1 MSELT
6 KQALKVEN
14 SQSFPNNNDGL
25 ITPSNL
31 RTFNENII
39 DSLVDE
45 IGYNE
50 DSASWN
56 NSIDSLNQFTS
67 SQQPSFTALNAFTQS
82 QLGINSGYN
91 NATQSLQGQITTL
104 VNEVDT
110 LQAFTSSVN
119 EISDDG
125 IVQGFSTRLH
135 FYGNVSAS
143 IVQNV
148 NGPIASIE
156 IPFSATD
163 TGSLLTTASF
173 NNNTRNLT
181 FTKGDS
187 SQFSVN
193 IPDVSG
199 STINTGSFATTGSN
213 VFIGNQT
220 ITGSLLIS
228 GSEVV
233 TGPLTASRLQINGIT
248 DLNGVLDV
256 SNDATFRGD
265 VLIQSSGEQKF
276 KMRSTSG
283 GGVSQGFDLLIQTA
297 SFIIRDE
304 THDID
309 FLEFDYISSSA
320 DHILKL
326 EANRFEMNS
335 GSLGISGS
343 LTASL
348 QEGYVWVGGAGNV
361 STIVPTSSFGGG
373 GTIDTGSFAT
383 TGSNSFNGSQIVT
396 GSLTILND
404 ITITGA
410 TSKLE
415 LLGIASQ
422 IKANNLTGSWGQ
434 TNDINGN
441 ALKLNGS
448 LSVSETIKSQVYI
461 NPQTL
466 NGFTIPTGNNA
477 MLVGPVAISGS
488 VVVEGNSNL
497 LILSQ
502 ITSSGATPLPS
513 GVVSGSSQL
522 TSSYDLRYTLSGSV
536 QPLPSGVVSGSSQ
549 IDYPQISN
557 IPADIVSGSSQLTA
571 SYDLRYA
578 LSGSGGGTIPTGS
591 FATTGSNTFI
601 GDQFITGGLF
611 LSSSDAI
618 IFNVPNFPGAPA
630 PGGLS
635 VTGSMSVNGNFAVIG
650 GGFTVGQVNT
660 PKIVGTNG
668 GRLDI
673 VSNVLIFNDG
683 DINNSKNLGVSGSVF
698 VSQSIS
704 VGGDLFV
711 GGNKQFNV
719 GTFDSTTTQS
729 GSANVSQS
737 LQFNN
742 TEISQGVT
750 LVSGSRLTLVNS
762 GTYNIQLSIP
772 DFQTDDV
779 GPQVLNVFLHKNG
792 TIVSNTTRQ
801 AHTNGAN
808 VSVSLYCNWVVNA
821 ASNDYYELVMQTT
834 DSDLRIINTPASG
847 SVAQSPAIIA
857 TVTQVR

>member
-56 NSIDSLNQFTS
+56 NSIDALNQFTS
-67 SQQPSFTALNAFTQS
+67 SQQPSFTALNAFTES

-156 IPFSATD
+156 IPFSGVD

-173 NNNTRNLT
+173 SGNTLT
-181 FTKGDS
+181 FTKGDNS
-187 SQFSVN
+187 TFGVV

-248 DLNGVLDV
+248 DLNGTLDV
-256 SNDATFRGD
+256 SNDATFRGN
-265 VLIQSSGEQKF
+265 VIIQSSGEQKLL
-276 KMRSTSG
+276 MRSTSG
-283 GGVSQGFDLLIQTA
+283 GGVSQGFDLLIQTS

-309 FLEFDYISSSA
+309 FLEFDYISSNG

-348 QEGYVWVGGAGNV
+348 QEGYAWVGDSSGRTQA
-361 STIVPTSSFGGG
+361 IPTSSFGGG
-373 GTIDTGSFAT
+373 GTGNGFPFSGSAV
-383 TGSNSFNGSQIVT
+383 IT
-396 GSLTILND
+396 GSL
-404 ITITGA
+404 
-410 TSKLE
+410 E
-415 LLGIASQ
+415 
-422 IKANNLTGSWGQ
+422 
-434 TNDINGN
+434 
-441 ALKLNGS
+441 
-448 LSVSETIKSQVYI
+448 VSETIKSQVYM

-466 NGFTIPTGNNA
+466 DGFTIPTDNNA

-488 VVVEGNSNL
+488 VIVEGNSNL

-513 GVVSGSSQL
+513 GVVSGSSQ
-522 TSSYDLRYTLSGSV
+522 
-536 QPLPSGVVSGSSQ
+536 

-557 IPADIVSGSSQLTA
+557 IPSDIVSGSSQLTA

-578 LSGSGGGTIPTGS
+578 LSGSGGGTIDTS
-591 FATTGSNTFI
+591 SLATTGSNIFI
-601 GDQFITGGLF
+601 GNQTITGSLY
-611 LSSSDAI
+611 LSSSNEI
-618 IFNVPNFPGAPA
+618 VFNVPNFPGQPA

-635 VTGSMSVNGNFAVIG
+635 VTGSMAVNGNFAVNG

-660 PKIVGTNG
+660 PKIVGQG
-668 GRLDI
+668 GTLQI
-673 VSNVLIFNDG
+673 VSDVLVFNDSG
-683 DINNSKNLGVSGSVF
+683 FGAPKNLGVSGSAF

-821 ASNDYYELVMQTT
+821 ASNDYYELVMQTN

>member
-1 MSELT
+1 MSELS

-14 SQSFPNNNDGL
+14 NQSFPNNTDGL
-25 ITPSNL
+25 ITPTAL
-31 RTFNENII
+31 RGFNEDMI

-45 IGYNE
+45 ITYNT
-50 DSASWN
+50 DSASWD
-56 NSIDSLNQFTS
+56 NSIDLLNQFTS

-82 QLGINSGYN
+82 QLAINSGYN

-104 VNEVDT
+104 VSEVDS
-110 LQAFTSSVN
+110 LQTFTSSVN
-119 EISDDG
+119 EISDNG
-125 IVQGFSTRLH
+125 VVQGISTRLH

-156 IPFSATD
+156 IPFSGVD

-173 NNNTRNLT
+173 AAQTLT
-181 FTKGDS
+181 FTKGDGS
-187 SQFSVN
+187 TFGVV

-248 DLNGVLDV
+248 DLNGTLDV
-256 SNDATFRGD
+256 SNDATFRGN
-265 VLIQSSGEQKF
+265 VIIQSSGEQKLL
-276 KMRSTSG
+276 MRSTSG
-283 GGVSQGFDLLIQTA
+283 GGVSQGFDLLIQTS

-348 QEGYVWVGGAGNV
+348 QEGYAWVGDSSGRTQA
-361 STIVPTSSFGGG
+361 IPTSSFGGG
-373 GTIDTGSFAT
+373 GTGNGFPFSGSA
-383 TGSNSFNGSQIVT
+383 V
-396 GSLTILND
+396 
-404 ITITGA
+404 IT
-410 TSKLE
+410 
-415 LLGIASQ
+415 
-422 IKANNLTGSWGQ
+422 
-434 TNDINGN
+434 
-441 ALKLNGS
+441 GS
-448 LSVSETIKSQVYI
+448 LSVSETIKSQVYM

-466 NGFTIPTGNNA
+466 DGFTIPTNNNA

-522 TSSYDLRYTLSGSV
+522 TSSYDLRY
-536 QPLPSGVVSGSSQ
+536 
-549 IDYPQISN
+549 
-557 IPADIVSGSSQLTA
+557 
-571 SYDLRYA
+571 A

-601 GDQFITGGLF
+601 GTQTITGSLF
-611 LSSSDAI
+611 LSSSN
-618 IFNVPNFPGAPA
+618 NVDFIVPSYLGQPA

-635 VTGSMSVNGNFAVIG
+635 VTGSMSVRGNFSIIDGNCVIN
-650 GGFTVGQVNT
+650 QVNT
-660 PKIVGTNG
+660 GKIVGLGST
-668 GRLDI
+668 LSL
-673 VSNVLIFNDG
+673 VSNIKIFNDS
-683 DINNSKNLGVSGSVF
+683 DINDARSLGVSGSAF

-704 VGGDLFV
+704 IGEAVKIAPSDPLPS
-711 GGNKQFNV
+711 
-719 GTFDSTTTQS
+719 GTI
-729 GSANVSQS
+729 GSLA
-737 LQFNN
+737 
-742 TEISQGVT
+742 
-750 LVSGSRLTLVNS
+750 VSGSSLYFYNGAWTLV
-762 GTYNIQLSIP
+762 
-772 DFQTDDV
+772 V
-779 GPQVLNVFLHKNG
+779 
-792 TIVSNTTRQ
+792 
-801 AHTNGAN
+801 
-808 VSVSLYCNWVVNA
+808 
-821 ASNDYYELVMQTT
+821 
-834 DSDLRIINTPASG
+834 
-847 SVAQSPAIIA
+847 
-857 TVTQVR
+857 